1 MRELGFPDQA
11 AAKFLEDAVN
21 GGDTLQLQLQDLLGD
36 MGLSKLQVMTPPPPA
51 LPLLPPLFVPSPDEA
66 GATRLLWARI
76 CRHLSTGRMHAVYLG
91 LLTWRIDNPLP

>member
-21 GGDTLQLQLQDLLGD
+21 GGDTLQLQPQDLLGD

-76 CRHLSTGRMHAVYLG
+76 CRPAARTPLIWAYSPGA
-91 LLTWRIDNPLP
+91 LTIRCLDH